1 MKIKKCTSCKAPNKG
16 GWFYCKK
23 CGKKASVSPFTTNLY
38 MISDMGKRT
47 DVELSEQSIDQNIK
61 EMNERTYAG

>member
-1 MKIKKCTSCKAPNKG
+1 MKKKFIHFKDPNEE
-16 GWFYCKK
+16 GWFYCKS

-47 DVELSEQSIDQNIK
+47 DVELSEQSMDQNIK
-61 EMNERTYAG
+61 EMNEMTYA